1 MESCIGMCN
10 LEGEDGFARLRPG
23 QVGCDMLPDDILPH
37 DTFLRPL
44 IDCRPQAYGPRPAIN
59 GFYHGLKSV
68 HWTLFAPVSGLVPPF
83 RILCPPPPNK
93 KPDPKVWVVWW
104 GRTDSNHRSD
114 TQQIYSLSPLA
125 TRELPHIYLARS
137 SAFVGWSR

>member
-1 MESCIGMCN
+1 
-10 LEGEDGFARLRPG
+10 
-23 QVGCDMLPDDILPH
+23 MLPDDISPH

-68 HWTLFAPVSGLVPPF
+68 HRTLFAPVSGLVPPF

-93 KPDPKVWVVWW
+93 KPEAGEDGFVAFFASEKL
-104 GRTDSNHRSD
+104 RCH
-114 TQQIYSLSPLA
+114 
-125 TRELPHIYLARS
+125 ARP
-137 SAFVGWSR
+137 AGHEQ